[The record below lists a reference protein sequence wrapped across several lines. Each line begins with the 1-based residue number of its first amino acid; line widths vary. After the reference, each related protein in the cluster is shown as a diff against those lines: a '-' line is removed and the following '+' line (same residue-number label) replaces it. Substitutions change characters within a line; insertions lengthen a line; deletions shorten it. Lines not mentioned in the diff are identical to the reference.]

1 MREAYRLMAKSGD
14 VPSGIDWIFIA
25 RRAIAEKS
33 VQDVIADIAV
43 ACKSISNRAKPH
55 VR

>member
-1 MREAYRLMAKSGD
+1 MAKSGD
-14 VPSGIDWIFIA
+14 VPSGIEWIFIA